1 MTMSEK
7 HERELFPDYEW
18 ELDFCCARCG
28 STHYLIFDEESEEIY
43 CGPCLEFM
51 RRHKV
56 RQPLVNVDEE
66 DDFVL

>member
-1 MTMSEK
+1 MMATIEK
-7 HERELFPDYEW
+7 ELFPDYEW

-43 CGPCLEFM
+43 CGPCLGLL
-51 RRHKV
+51 RRQQKQRSEMV
-56 RQPLVNVDEE
+56 EIYEE